1 MRKHYIGNVIRFE
14 NQPEQ
19 MELFV
24 DIPIFNQEQ
33 APLEVLI
40 SMDEKDIEE
49 KAKIRLAKF
58 DNMSP
63 EIKEVIRSNNGISI
77 EGQLAIINK
86 IESNLNII
94 TPS

>member
-1 MRKHYIGNVIRFE
+1 MK
-14 NQPEQ
+14 
-19 MELFV
+19 
-24 DIPIFNQEQ
+24 
-33 APLEVLI
+33 
-40 SMDEKDIEE
+40 KDIEE

-86 IESNLNII
+86 IESNLQYYNSQLNWTS
-94 TPS
+94 TPKNFRQFKCSYRIMLGYVKWCR

>member
-86 IESNLNII
+86 IESNII

>member
-40 SMDEKDIEE
+40 SMDEKTL
-49 KAKIRLAKF
+49 KRKQK
-58 DNMSP
+58 
-63 EIKEVIRSNNGISI
+63 
-77 EGQLAIINK
+77 
-86 IESNLNII
+86 
-94 TPS
+94 